1 LEGSEEDDV
10 TKSKDPRST
19 PLVSDD
25 AKLRAEADLREWES
39 SEVARFLSR
48 QPERQAEFRTESG
61 IPLRRTYTPADVAD
75 TTWEDVGLPGREP
88 FTRGPYPTM
97 YRARHWTMR
106 QIAGFGSPTDTNE
119 RFKSLIRFGQTG
131 LSVDFDMPTLMGY
144 DSDDRMSEGEVGRE
158 GVAID
163 VLDDMAALFDGID
176 LEETSVSMTI
186 NPTAWIL
193 LAMYV
198 AVAESRGNDLRK
210 LAGTIQNDILK
221 EYVAQKEW
229 IYPIRPSMRIV
240 RDTITFSASRLP
252 RYNPI
257 NISGYHISEAG
268 ANAVQEVAFTLANA
282 IAYVDEVT
290 RAGVDVDAFAPRL
303 SFYFIAQRDLFE
315 EVAKLRAARRLW
327 ARIVK
332 DRFGA
337 KDPASMRIRFHCQ
350 TAAASLTK
358 AQPYN
363 NVVRTTLQALAG
375 VLGGAQSLHTNGLD
389 EAYAIPTESAMKLA
403 LRTQQIIAEESGVAS
418 VVDPLGGS
426 WYVEALTDE
435 IERRV
440 REYLERIE
448 AKGGMI
454 RAIEESFPQREIA
467 DNAFRVAQRKA
478 DGEHVVVGV
487 NRFVEDEPGE
497 PVETHRVPLE
507 TERRKVDELRRI
519 KAARDGAALKR
530 TLAELVRIAEDPS
543 ADLMPATIAAVKAR
557 ATMGEIVNELKA
569 PFGTYRET
577 PVF

>member
-1 LEGSEEDDV
+1 
-10 TKSKDPRST
+10 
-19 PLVSDD
+19 
-25 AKLRAEADLREWES
+25 
-39 SEVARFLSR
+39 
-48 QPERQAEFRTESG
+48 
-61 IPLRRTYTPADVAD
+61 
-75 TTWEDVGLPGREP
+75 
-88 FTRGPYPTM
+88 
-97 YRARHWTMR
+97 
-106 QIAGFGSPTDTNE
+106 
-119 RFKSLIRFGQTG
+119 
-131 LSVDFDMPTLMGY
+131 
-144 DSDDRMSEGEVGRE
+144 
-158 GVAID
+158 
-163 VLDDMAALFDGID
+163 VLDDMVALFDGID
-176 LEETSVSMTI
+176 LEATSVSMTI

-198 AVAESRGNDLRK
+198 AVAESRGGDLRR
-210 LAGTIQNDILK
+210 LSGTIQNDILK

-240 RDTITFSASRLP
+240 RDTITFSARHLP

-282 IAYVDEVT
+282 IAYVEEVT
-290 RAGVDVDAFAPRL
+290 RAGIDVDEFAPRL

-315 EVAKLRAARRLW
+315 EVAKFRAARRVW
-327 ARIVK
+327 SRTMRE
-332 DRFGA
+332 RFGA
-337 KDPASMRIRFHCQ
+337 KDPASLRIRFHCQ

-363 NVVRTTLQALAG
+363 NVVRTALQALAG

-403 LRTQQIIAEESGVAS
+403 LRTQQIIAEETGVAS

-440 REYLERIE
+440 VEYLDRIDGR
-448 AKGGMI
+448 GGMI
-454 RAIEESFPQREIA
+454 AAIEEGFPQREIA
-467 DNAFRVAQRKA
+467 DNAYQVAERKA
-478 DGEHVVVGV
+478 SGDHVVVGV
-487 NRFVEDEPGE
+487 NRFVDEGPG
-497 PVETHRVPLE
+497 PAIETHRVPLE
-507 TERRKVDELRRI
+507 TERRKIAELRAV
-519 KAARDGAALKR
+519 KAARDESELR
-530 TLAELVRIAEDPS
+530 LRLDELVRVAGDPA

-557 ATMGEIVNELKA
+557 ATMGEIVNALRV